1 LSQTL
6 WRIAS
11 DAPAYE
17 AHDLSGKGAEM
28 TGGRW
33 NARDTPVVYASLTQA
48 LACLETVVHLG
59 AGGLPLNR
67 YLVRIEVPD
76 TVRAQ
81 AEAVDLAGLAIGW
94 DAAPPGKV
102 SIDFGTTWLTSLRSP
117 LLIVPSGIVP
127 DEHNVLINP
136 RHPASAGITAAKNR
150 RWLYDP
156 RLTSTAH
163 AQT

>member
-6 WRIAS
+6 WRIAT

-33 NARDTPVVYASLTQA
+33 NARDTPAIYASFTQA

-67 YLVRIEVPD
+67 YLVRVD
-76 TVRAQ
+76 VSDAVWAQ
-81 AEAVDLAGLAIGW
+81 AETVDLTALAVGW

-102 SIDFGTTWLTSLRSP
+102 SIDLGTAWLTSLRSP
-117 LLIVPSGIVP
+117 LLIVPSAIVP

-136 RHPASAGITAAKNR
+136 RHPAIVGVTAAKVR
-150 RWLYDP
+150 KWLYDP
-156 RLTSTAH
+156 RLTRPG
-163 AQT
+163 